1 MENIKIKNA
10 LKRIEK
16 DRSPI
21 LTYQLGSLTG
31 REMVELVRM
40 LAPSTN
46 ADFEDVFGHP
56 ISIHELDTMLEGFA
70 INN

>member
-1 MENIKIKNA
+1 
-10 LKRIEK
+10 
-16 DRSPI
+16 
-21 LTYQLGSLTG
+21 
-31 REMVELVRM
+31 MVELVRM

-46 ADFEDVFGHP
+46 ADFEDIFGHP